1 MSGTGQGLGIEK
13 DRQDK
18 SKQEEQGSTAQIP
31 QSKRLLLVQRMFE
44 VGQADPESVAEIIND
59 NRADEGEIMNFLHGT
74 VGNGFVQQVLAI
86 PMQQKYSAPIIP
98 AFPTNSADSSPD
110 KPKRPQPTQ
119 AKGFDEYAVKP
130 EGKRETP
137 LTLDTH
143 HALDGTDVTKIGT
156 KEAEAALL
164 NQVRHSTKRFEASS
178 LKAAQEKLTVSN
190 ASGAFNTETIRAL
203 LDKTGGTLDK
213 KENAKHPEKKLLTVA
228 DIMSPA
234 VWVPWYPDAEK
245 TLFMDEPDIPK
256 DVDADTTATTVADKA
271 AQGMG
276 AKSYRDYY
284 DRVLQPFPK
293 FLGKDVRGGRAHPDL
308 ISRLRAAEKF
318 LINYY
323 KGKKDNHNKPITEER
338 IPEMIGWSGDLVT
351 IYHQDPDTMQGGQVV
366 TKGDPEKGIK
376 EVRKGGTFKPTHFH
390 NMGLAVDFDPAK
402 NPYIFDQS
410 DPQSAGAAQTAAK
423 NAKERK
429 DSQDAHK
436 SDPSVDVIKE
446 SDQVDPHAAGVEA
459 MRYYDNMARAAYKQ
473 AADLYGGEPLS
484 QDAMMKWSQNL
495 SSEEL
500 HAKVMQAS
508 KSMSQYLT
516 DGEAAA
522 KEGATGPA
530 NDKILNLFAQ
540 AGYAPDRAK
549 AGLAEMKSF
558 PKDFWHIMSR
568 DGASN
573 GKGTNKATNTQSLEL
588 TVALRDAGGL
598 MWGGTEMSHGDNG
611 DFMHFDLRQ
620 DAVGQRFINS
630 LSSAKK

>member
-1 MSGTGQGLGIEK
+1 MSGSGQGFDLEK
-13 DRQDK
+13 DRQGK
-18 SKQEEQGSTAQIP
+18 PKQQEAGPNAPIP
-31 QSKRLLLVQRMFE
+31 QSKGLLLVERMFE
-44 VGQADPESVAEIIND
+44 VGQPDPASVAEIIQD
-59 NRADEGEIMNFLHGT
+59 NRGDENEIMTFLHGT

-86 PMQQKYSAPIIP
+86 PVQQKFAAPIIP
-98 AFPTNSADSSPD
+98 AFPTNSADTTPD
-110 KPKRPQPTQ
+110 KPKRPQPTA
-119 AKGFDEYAVKP
+119 AKAYDEYAVKP

-137 LTLDTH
+137 LTLDTYQ
-143 HALDGTDVTKIGT
+143 ALDGTDVTKIGT
-156 KEAEAALL
+156 KEQEANLL
-164 NQVRHSTKRFEASS
+164 NLVRHAPKRFEASS
-178 LKAAQEKLTVSN
+178 LMAAQQKLGVSN

-203 LDKTGGTLDK
+203 LDKTGSTLDK
-213 KENAKHPEKKLLTVA
+213 RENAKHPEKKLLTAA
-228 DIMSPA
+228 DILTPSF
-234 VWVPWYPDAEK
+234 WVAWYPDAEK
-245 TLFMDEPDIPK
+245 TLFMEEAVIPA
-256 DVDADTTATTVADKA
+256 DVDADTTATTFADKA

-276 AKSYRDYY
+276 AKSYRDYF

-308 ISRLRAAEKF
+308 IARLRAAEKF
-318 LINYY
+318 LINHY
-323 KGKKDNHNKPITEER
+323 KGKKDNHNKLITEDR

-351 IYHQDPDTMQGGQVV
+351 IYHEDPDTMQGGQVV
-366 TKGDPEKGIK
+366 TKADPEKGIK

-402 NPYIFDQS
+402 NPYIFDQT
-410 DPQSAGAAQTAAK
+410 DPANARAGQVAGE
-423 NAKERK
+423 NAKARK
-429 DSQDAHK
+429 ESQDAHK
-436 SDPSVDVIKE
+436 KDPSGDVIKE
-446 SDQVDPHAAGVEA
+446 SDQMDPHAAGVEA

-484 QDAMMKWSQNL
+484 QDAMMKWSQTL

-522 KEGATGPA
+522 KEGSTGPA
-530 NDKILNLFAQ
+530 NDKILKLFAE
-540 AGYAPDRAK
+540 AGYSADKAK

-573 GKGTNKATNTQSLEL
+573 GKGTNKATNTQGLEL

-620 DAVGQRFINS
+620 DTVGQRFINS
-630 LSSAKK
+630 LSKAKS